1 MKIAFSGSHGTG
13 KTFSA
18 YNKVVEL
25 KLQNKNKS
33 ICILNELARESPFP
47 INRETTENSQLWI
60 FLNQISEELEMETKY
75 DIIVCDRTVVDVLA
89 YSEYRGFD
97 RLVKM
102 LYPLAKEW
110 IQTYEQIYFNQIRTN
125 QHNYVDN
132 VRDTDEDFRNN
143 IEDIMVKYYNEFYG
157 SNLIK
162 RLIFN

>member
-25 KLQNKNKS
+25 KLQNKNKN

-60 FLNQISEELEMETKY
+60 FLNQISEELEMDTKY

-89 YSEYRGFD
+89 YSEYKGFD
-97 RLVKM
+97 RFVKI
-102 LYPLAKEW
+102 LYPLEQEW
-110 IQTYEQIYFNQIRTN
+110 IHTYQ
-125 QHNYVDN
+125 
-132 VRDTDEDFRNN
+132 
-143 IEDIMVKYYNEFYG
+143 
-157 SNLIK
+157 
-162 RLIFN
+162 